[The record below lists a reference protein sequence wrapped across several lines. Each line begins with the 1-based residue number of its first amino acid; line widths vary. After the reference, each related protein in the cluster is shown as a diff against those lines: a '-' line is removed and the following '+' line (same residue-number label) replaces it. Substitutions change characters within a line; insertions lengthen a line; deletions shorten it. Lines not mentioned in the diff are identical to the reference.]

1 MLAKEVDEDEDVVGK
16 EETSSHVQ
24 ILQSDREVEDY
35 CDSISASP
43 ENHYVSTNGV
53 SFFRES
59 FLQKKLATFLHFFCF
74 SSNLL

>member
-24 ILQSDREVEDY
+24 ILQSTGEVEDY
-35 CDSISASP
+35 FDSISASP
-43 ENHYVSTNGV
+43 ENHYFSRNGG

-59 FLQKKLATFLHFFCF
+59 FLKKKSLRGQKRL
-74 SSNLL
+74 SIVP